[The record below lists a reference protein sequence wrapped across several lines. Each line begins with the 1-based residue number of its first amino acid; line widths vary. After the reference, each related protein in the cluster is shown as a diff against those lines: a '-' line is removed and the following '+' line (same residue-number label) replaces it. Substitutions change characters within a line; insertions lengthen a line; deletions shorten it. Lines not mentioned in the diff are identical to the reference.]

1 MSLLTILVLSSL
13 LLTSIVASYEV
24 QDTNLVQPP
33 PILDD
38 GKVFQV
44 ESQELAEPK
53 PYVSKKFL
61 YVPKQSE
68 PPRIV
73 VVRKLY
79 KDPVECHQMT
89 WDLYG
94 IKPSKCRGPSCF
106 RPYFSGP
113 VQPDPTTNGTRF
125 CNMLKSESCI
135 KYVIYDQYDKKQP
148 IFISRYCDRIYDN
161 EGGSITDSCHRINN
175 VEICVCRDKNKCN
188 AGSHLKSNFALVSSI
203 LVLISYLYIQL

>member
-1 MSLLTILVLSSL
+1 MFRVNVGKLV
-13 LLTSIVASYEV
+13 
-24 QDTNLVQPP
+24 
-33 PILDD
+33 
-38 GKVFQV
+38 
-44 ESQELAEPK
+44 
-53 PYVSKKFL
+53 
-61 YVPKQSE
+61 E
-68 PPRIV
+68 PPRI

-94 IKPSKCRGPSCF
+94 PSKCRGPSCF
-106 RPYFSGP
+106 RPSFSGP
-113 VQPDPTTNGTRF
+113 VRPDPVNGTRF

-161 EGGSITDSCHRINN
+161 FGGKIPDSCHRINN

-188 AGSHLKSNFALVSSI
+188 AGSHLKSNFVLVVI
-203 LVLISYLYIQL
+203 FVLISFLYHHF